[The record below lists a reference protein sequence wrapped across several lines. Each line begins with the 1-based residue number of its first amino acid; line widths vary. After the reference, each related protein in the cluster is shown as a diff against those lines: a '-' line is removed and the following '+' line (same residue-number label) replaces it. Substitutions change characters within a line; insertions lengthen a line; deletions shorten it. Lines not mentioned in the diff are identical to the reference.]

1 MSRLEPLSL
10 AELPKDLQAIMLAG
24 EDIMGFTPNDGL
36 IMARKPEM
44 LNSILSLVQALYK
57 PGALPTEIKKLA
69 ALMTSSASGCQYCE
83 AHTTY
88 GALNHG
94 VDPQKIEYIWE
105 YQSHAIFTDAERIA
119 LDVARSA
126 ALVPNAVSDESFE
139 QLKSHYNDEQIVE
152 LVGIISLFG
161 FLNRWNST
169 LKTDIE
175 ATPKQAISAL
185 KGTVSSK
192 QLN

>member
-1 MSRLEPLSL
+1 MSRLEPLSP
-10 AELPKDLQAIMLAG
+10 AELSQELQTTILAG
-24 EDIMGFTPNDGL
+24 DDIMGFASNDSL

-44 LNSILSLVQALYK
+44 LNSMLSLVQALYK

-83 AHTTY
+83 AHTTH
-88 GALNHG
+88 GALSHG
-94 VDPQKIEYIWE
+94 VNPQKIEYIWE
-105 YQSHAIFTDAERIA
+105 YQTHDLFTDAERIA

-126 ALVPNAVSDESFE
+126 ALVPNAVTDELFE
-139 QLKSHYNDEQIVE
+139 QLRAHYNNEQIVE

-169 LKTDIE
+169 FKTDVE
-175 ATPKQAISAL
+175 ATPKQTISQF
-185 KGTVSSK
+185 KGNSVA
-192 QLN
+192 NN